1 MIWLQKFGS
10 NSPVSELSQHLL
22 PKGSSNKVRCSVQL
36 HPGLFPR
43 SWSICT
49 GPDGLFGFGVRRAG
63 TSVPQRLG
71 SLSLGKCH
79 GLSQVRRAA
88 LGDALQGHTLSYGIN
103 VYFFP

>member
-10 NSPVSELSQHLL
+10 NSLVSELNQHLL
-22 PKGSSNKVRCSVQL
+22 PKGSRNQMRCSVRL

-43 SWSICT
+43 RWSTCT
-49 GPDGLFGFGVRRAG
+49 GPSGFFGLGLKRAD

-79 GLSQVRRAA
+79 
-88 LGDALQGHTLSYGIN
+88 
-103 VYFFP
+103 